1 MPSDLLPHSTTRAV
15 ALQPQSHPS
24 GRRTQRPRRDFLS
37 FPLRALSFQSE
48 GSGAGCCLAG
58 SLLSQRKPF
67 TTSNEP
73 SGAPVLIDVV
83 PPSLA
88 V

>member
-1 MPSDLLPHSTTRAV
+1 
-15 ALQPQSHPS
+15 
-24 GRRTQRPRRDFLS
+24 
-37 FPLRALSFQSE
+37 
-48 GSGAGCCLAG
+48 
-58 SLLSQRKPF
+58 LLSQRKPF